1 MRFADILT
9 LSIKNVSRGKSRVC
23 LSVIAVAVGIAS
35 VIMLASVGNTAN
47 NFIEERLGGIG
58 LDGLMVYAGEQEKL
72 SPKDAADIAENIK
85 GIKSSMPF
93 EFWFAYCRSQVS
105 NREPCLI
112 LGSDETISQYMD
124 IEVISGRE
132 LNFSDCASQNY
143 VCLADKRLGVSGSVG
158 QKIILEVN
166 GKSFEFTVVG
176 VCSSS
181 VDMMSGMLGI
191 DIPPF
196 IYVPWTSLCDTEEA
210 ELGQIVLKLENG
222 ADSTETA
229 EKVRSYLKNTKNNG
243 KAFDIEDMSAYRK
256 QFGEIIDIVTLVL
269 SGTAAIS
276 LFVAALGIMS
286 SMLSGVSER
295 KCEIGV
301 CKSIGATSFQICLL
315 FLLEAV
321 IIAVLGCIIGV
332 SVGLCV
338 LYTVFY
344 VLFEAVPQI
353 EITPV
358 LIPCILSLAVG
369 LISGVV
375 PALSAARMSPVN
387 AIRKE

>member
-1 MRFADILT
+1 MRFADILM

-166 GKSFEFTVVG
+166 GKSYEFTVVG

-181 VDMMSGMLGI
+181 LDMMSGMLGI

-353 EITPV
+353 EITSV